1 MSVSVASSLAL
12 DQPVG
17 NVAMQGA
24 STAHLEQFLILA
36 KTARGSAIVELIKQV
51 LDSPHIFVFGELLDS
66 PAIQELSDSPT
77 HLPYLQLLRI
87 FAYGK
92 YRDFLDRRKDLPDL
106 SAQAQTKLRQLTIVG
121 LASAKKH
128 IDYET
133 LLKELD
139 LADVRELED
148 LIIDVIY
155 ADIIRGKL
163 DQKNKQLQVDSAIGR
178 DVCPSETG
186 DLLRVLSSWSS
197 ACEGV
202 LTNIETQILRANQHK
217 ESNVRLKGQI
227 ETEVANIKKTLVK
240 AQSDI
245 DEAMDDSGG
254 GGGGGGGGRAGSVES
269 TGKGGEGSR
278 KKGGGGGKGKGLR
291 GASGGGG
298 GSNTG
303 GSGGGG
309 GGGGKHKFW

>member
-17 NVAMQGA
+17 NVSMQGA

-36 KTARGSAIVELIKQV
+36 KTARGSAVVELIKQV
-51 LDSPHIFVFGELLDS
+51 LDSPNIFVFGELLDLNGIKEMDQS
-66 PAIQELSDSPT
+66 PAQKPFLEL
-77 HLPYLQLLRI
+77 LKI

-92 YRDFLDRRKDLPDL
+92 YRDYLDRRKELPDL
-106 SAQAQTKLRQLTIVG
+106 TTQAQTKLRQLTIVG
-121 LASAKKH
+121 LASEKKH
-128 IDYET
+128 IDYAV

-139 LADVRELED
+139 LGDVRELED

-178 DVCPSETG
+178 DVHPSESA
-186 DLLRVLSSWSS
+186 DILRVLSSWSS

-202 LTNIETQILRANQHK
+202 LTNIETQILRANQQK
-217 ESNVRLKGQI
+217 ETNVRLI
-227 ETEVANIKKTLVK
+227 ANTETEVANIKKTLVK
-240 AQSDI
+240 AQDI

-254 GGGGGGGGRAGSVES
+254 VSGGGGVRAGSVEGS
-269 TGKGGEGSR
+269 GKGGEGTR
-278 KKGGGGGKGKGLR
+278 KKGAGGGKGKGPR
-291 GASGGGG
+291 
-298 GSNTG
+298 
-303 GSGGGG
+303 
-309 GGGGKHKFW
+309 GGKHKFW

>member
-17 NVAMQGA
+17 NVSMQGA

-51 LDSPHIFVFGELLDS
+51 LDSPNIFVFGELLDS
-66 PAIQELSDSPT
+66 NAVKEMENSPAQK
-77 HLPYLQLLRI
+77 PYLEVLKI

-92 YRDFLDRRKDLPDL
+92 YRDFLDRRKELPDL
-106 SAQAQTKLRQLTIVG
+106 STQALTKLRQLTIVG
-121 LASAKKH
+121 LASEKKH
-128 IDYET
+128 IDYAI
-133 LLKELD
+133 LLTELD
-139 LADVRELED
+139 LSDVRELED

-186 DLLRVLSSWSS
+186 DILRVLSSWSS

-202 LTNIETQILRANQHK
+202 LTNIETQILRANQQK
-217 ESNVRLKGQI
+217 ENNVRIKNQT
-227 ETEVANIKKTLVK
+227 ETEIANIKKTLVK
-240 AQSDI
+240 AQDI

-254 GGGGGGGGRAGSVES
+254 GGGGGGGGGRAGSVEAS
-269 TGKGGEGSR
+269 GKGGEGTR
-278 KKGGGGGKGKGLR
+278 KKGSAGKGKGQR
-291 GASGGGG
+291 GGGAS
-298 GSNTG
+298 
-303 GSGGGG
+303 